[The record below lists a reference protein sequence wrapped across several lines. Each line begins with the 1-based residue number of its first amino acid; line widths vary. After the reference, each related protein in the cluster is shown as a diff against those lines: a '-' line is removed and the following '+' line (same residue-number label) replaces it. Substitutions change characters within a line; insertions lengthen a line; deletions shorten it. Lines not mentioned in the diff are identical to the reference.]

1 MQKNEIIEIW
11 ENIKKAYENN
21 DFPAVKNNLCDW
33 CYYKPI
39 CPVFNKNAPSTE
51 ELRVINETISDLQEE
66 VEALDMFKDD
76 KDIPKESPIGSK
88 DRNEIQNKIGE
99 LENQKNEI
107 QSEIEKLLR
116 EQASS

>member
-1 MQKNEIIEIW
+1 MCNELFDTT
-11 ENIKKAYENN
+11 ENYIH
-21 DFPAVKNNLCDW
+21 
-33 CYYKPI
+33 
-39 CPVFNKNAPSTE
+39 FN
-51 ELRVINETISDLQEE
+51 
-66 VEALDMFKDD
+66 FKDD